1 MKTIS
6 VILLALFLTSSA
18 LLSFS
23 QLNPV
28 QSAGTIIVP
37 DEYPTIQQAI
47 NAATPGDIVYVRKG
61 TYKENLIV
69 NKSVS
74 LIAESQEVVIDGGN
88 ISDVIHVTV
97 NSVSIINFTIKNGWP
112 LSGVYIDSCNNTVL
126 RNNTITANLHGIY
139 LYCSSNN
146 TIDGNSVYK
155 NSVNGIYIRF
165 SSNNYLIR
173 NNLTENGI
181 LISYGGS
188 NVIDKNAIRCSSI
201 YLESSYNNITENII
215 ENGSGI
221 TLRYYGGN
229 RIIGNN
235 LINNSIGIFID
246 VSPNNVIYHN
256 NFLNN
261 TRQAGANSKNIWD
274 DGYPSG
280 GNYWSDY
287 AGVDQYS
294 GPYQNETGSDGI
306 GDTPY
311 VLDENNV
318 DHYPLM
324 NPWTPTP
331 VYVNGVDVS
340 HWQGSII
347 WSKVYGAGYRFAFVK
362 ASEGVGWVDPNFEA
376 NMKDGRNAGLLM
388 GAYHFA
394 RPDLGNNPK
403 DEAEYFISVASEYL
417 REGFLRPALDL
428 EVGSTLGKDAL
439 SNWVRVWMETVKNET
454 GIEPIIYVNSYYANN
469 YLDVSLAKYELW
481 IAHWTYDPS
490 VFPNTG
496 IWETWSF
503 WQYSDKG
510 SVPGITG
517 NVDLDLF
524 NGNMRRLYSEFT
536 ISNLKVLNVTWEDK
550 TYPITIQSNSTV
562 THLVFNQPQA
572 QISFNVT
579 GPHGSKG
586 YCNITIPKNLLK
598 GPWTY
603 TFEGDVFNVETKET
617 ENETHSFISFTYTH
631 ASAFQV
637 AIQGTW
643 VIPEF
648 SSASILLLF
657 MLTTLIVIVL
667 PRRKGKIFM
676 K

>member
-1 MKTIS
+1 MFRRLVS
-6 VILLALFLTSSA
+6 GMLLALLLTGLLTLTFNIRAVKGTWTGTIYIRADGSIDPPDAPIKTYDNMTYTLIGNITSSA
-18 LLSFS
+18 D
-23 QLNPV
+23 
-28 QSAGTIIVP
+28 GIVV
-37 DEYPTIQQAI
+37 ERNNI
-47 NAATPGDIVYVRKG
+47 
-61 TYKENLIV
+61 
-69 NKSVS
+69 
-74 LIAESQEVVIDGGN
+74 VIDGAYYSIQRLLPTGGKGIDLTERIN
-88 ISDVIHVTV
+88 VTV
-97 NSVSIINFTIKNGWP
+97 KNVNIKCFGKGIW
-112 LSGVYIDSCNNTVL
+112 CNYSSRCTVFA
-126 RNNTITANLHGIY
+126 NNLTCNEVGILLY
-139 LYCSSNN
+139 LSSNN
-146 TIDGNSVYK
+146 IICK
-155 NSVNGIYIRF
+155 NSITDYPCDGVWLLYASNNSIYGNNITDSIGNGIRLNW
-165 SSNNYLIR
+165 SSNNSIYKNDVKDHKYGVFLSYSLH
-173 NNLTENGI
+173 NNIYEN
-181 LISYGGS
+181 
-188 NVIDKNAIRCSSI
+188 NVITNNHGIWIWNSS
-201 YLESSYNNITENII
+201 NNKF
-215 ENGSGI
+215 
-221 TLRYYGGN
+221 YH
-229 RIIGNN
+229 NN
-235 LINNSIGIFID
+235 LIDNIQQ
-246 VSPNNVIYHN
+246 VSSDG
-256 NFLNN
+256 
-261 TRQAGANSKNIWD
+261 GANIWND
-274 DGYPSG
+274 TYPSG

-287 AGVDQYS
+287 GGADLYS
-294 GPYQNETGSDGI
+294 GLYQNETGSDGI
-306 GDTPY
+306 GDIPY
-311 VLDENNV
+311 RIDENNT

-324 NPWTPTP
+324 NPWPLAP
-331 VYVNGVDVS
+331 VYVKGIDVS

-347 WSKVYGAGYRFAFVK
+347 WSEVYGAGYRFAFVK
-362 ASEGVGWVDPNFEA
+362 ASEGVGWADPNFGA

-428 EVGSTLGKDAL
+428 EVGSALGKDAL

-454 GIEPIIYVNSYYANN
+454 GIEPIIYVNSNYANN
-469 YLDVSLAKYELW
+469 YLDVSLAKYDLW

-524 NGNMRRLYSEFT
+524 NGNMQRLCSEFT

-550 TYPITIQSNSTV
+550 TYPIKILSNSTV

-586 YCNITIPKNLLK
+586 YCSITIPKDLLK

-631 ASAFQV
+631 ASTFQV
-637 AIQGTW
+637 TIQGTW
-643 VIPEF
+643 AVPEF
-648 SSASILLLF
+648 SPTLILATF
-657 MLTTLIVIVL
+657 MLTTLIITTVYKIK
-667 PRRKGKIFM
+667 RKR
-676 K
+676 